1 MAAKAGSLD
10 SLKRRTR
17 CGSSP
22 CAAQIRCT
30 ERNDTP
36 VAAAMARPVQC
47 VVSPGG
53 SPRVSATTRST
64 TAGGSGG
71 RPGFRV
77 LSRSSPATPVAMNR
91 RCQRQTLGFDTPARR
106 MISAVPQPSPVAR
119 MIRARQTCFCG
130 LFRSATIRS
139 SRSRSAALTSMLI
152 PSRMPQHATLASTR
166 VSYDCSNHT

>member
-1 MAAKAGSLD
+1 MAAA
-10 SLKRRTR
+10 
-17 CGSSP
+17 
-22 CAAQIRCT
+22 I
-30 ERNDTP
+30 
-36 VAAAMARPVQC
+36 ARPVQC

-53 SPRVSATTRST
+53 SPRVSSTTRST
-64 TAGGSGG
+64 TAGGKGG

-77 LSRSSPATPVAMNR
+77 LSRSSPSTPASMNR

-130 LFRSATIRS
+130 LLRSATTRS

-152 PSRMPQHATLASTR
+152 PSRMPQHATGTAQR
-166 VSYDCSNHT
+166 ESYDCVIPLAEWSRAEMPPRQTTTASPRFQRRGAP